1 MSTEKAMADNK
12 LVDRA
17 AEERKLNALL
27 VELDERHFRGEL
39 RAAGWRCLVEPL
51 RPKHFGEARRDRRQ
65 VVIAEHCL
73 ADVPEARGTLLHE
86 MIHAW
91 LFITGDP
98 SHQGRNESHGATFA
112 AEIARLA
119 AAGEDVSSEW
129 KYVTCGDKS
138 PERTQVAADAYL
150 ARQRGTERPAGKCDA
165 GGRWFPAP
173 TEWQICCA
181 GIRTPSR
188 NWPNE
193 LRKHCCSI
201 THISRLHG
209 VDTVAL
215 RDALARAKG
224 SAKREVPPEAGTAAT
239 LPR

>member
-1 MSTEKAMADNK
+1 MSMENAMADNK

-17 AEERKLNALL
+17 AEERNLNGLL
-27 VELDERHFRGEL
+27 VDLDEKHFRGEL

-51 RPKHFGEARRDRRQ
+51 RPKQFGEARRDRRQ

-73 ADVPEARGTLLHE
+73 ADAPEARGTLLHE

-112 AEIARLA
+112 AEIARLT

-138 PERTQVAADAYL
+138 PERTQLAAAAYV
-150 ARQRGTERPAGKCDA
+150 ARQRGTEKPEGKFDGA
-165 GGRWFPAP
+165 GRWHPAA
-173 TEWQICCA
+173 TEWQACCA
-181 GIRTPSR
+181 EVRSPSR
-188 NWPNE
+188 SFPYGLLN
-193 LRKHCCSI
+193 HCRTI
-201 THISRLHG
+201 AHISRLHK

-215 RDALARAKG
+215 RAEVARAKG
-224 SAKREVPPEAGTAAT
+224 SVNRGSPSHSSPVS
-239 LPR
+239 LQR